1 MPFHLSRDLQDTKA
15 VIQPPLAATTISPSA
30 RASDSVDWGSNH
42 ILLLSNQ
49 DGVRR
54 SYKDGVRRS
63 YKLHLKSLGYP
74 VTEASDWMNAKA
86 IMAADLS
93 LDIGI
98 VDCES
103 YDPVGE
109 LDAEDLT
116 HNRLGKCG
124 LSSPRSISMS
134 PREVEASHKS
144 R

>member
-30 RASDSVDWGSNH
+30 RALDSVDWGSNH

-54 SYKDGVRRS
+54 SYK
-63 YKLHLKSLGYP
+63 LHLESLGYP

-93 LDIGI
+93 LYIGI